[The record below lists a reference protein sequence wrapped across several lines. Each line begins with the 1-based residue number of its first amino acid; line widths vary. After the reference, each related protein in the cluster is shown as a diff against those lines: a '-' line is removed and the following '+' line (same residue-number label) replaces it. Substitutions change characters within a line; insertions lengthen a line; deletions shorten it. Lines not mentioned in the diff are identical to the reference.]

1 MWFSSVSVGC
11 VVRWFSSVSVGC
23 VVRWFSSVSVGCV
36 VFKCECVVVW
46 LGGFQV

>member
-1 MWFSSVSVGC
+1 MWVVWFSSVSVGC

-36 VFKCECVVVW
+36 VFKCECGVVW
-46 LGGFQV
+46 WR